1 MLLSNFFPI
10 FFLTFKNFMTNGSP
24 MNECGLWN
32 NFFFLI
38 RLLFSLNHFWD
49 KHNPCQ
55 LNKVKIQSVAWPK
68 LKEVEGCLIFHIIF
82 LNQPG
87 FWGNS
92 WFYINIKIYEFFSGW
107 KSLRVTSAKN
117 DSFLKMLSLRH
128 YLIIFFISAKSHFP
142 FLQYSIFY
150 ILNHSIISKA
160 LWWAL
165 AILDHHL
172 VIKFGQL
179 IDIVMVKQ
187 FSKFFERFG
196 DLKD

>member
-1 MLLSNFFPI
+1 MIFILILKYSMLLSNFFPI

-49 KHNPCQ
+49 KHNPSQ

-92 WFYINIKIYEFFSGW
+92 WFYINIKIYEFF
-107 KSLRVTSAKN
+107 LAEN
-117 DSFLKMLSLRH
+117 PYALPLLKMIASW
-128 YLIIFFISAKSHFP
+128 KCC
-142 FLQYSIFY
+142 
-150 ILNHSIISKA
+150 
-160 LWWAL
+160 LWDT
-165 AILDHHL
+165 I
-172 VIKFGQL
+172 
-179 IDIVMVKQ
+179 
-187 FSKFFERFG
+187 
-196 DLKD
+196 